1 MIAESAKGCPV
12 RLKADAGIAIGP
24 ILFIIAV
31 LGILAAAIAAGS
43 GSFTTSTTGES
54 NRTKA
59 AALIDQGQNLKV
71 GMDRLLS
78 YGDITATDVVI
89 NEANTQD
96 RTDLFSPTGGGIAAP
111 SITMSATPTDA
122 DDQWR
127 YIWMQYPGIGST
139 AASYG
144 GATGSIVAVVH
155 VAPGVCDEINSKAN
169 AIAPTN
175 VPGASVGAVKAD
187 VDFTTTWGAGVID
200 ATATDVWPALFAGKP
215 TGCIQNADDSPAGYA
230 DAYYFYQVIAVQ

>member
-59 AALIDQGQNLKV
+59 AALIEQGQNLKV
-71 GMDRLLS
+71 GMDRLMS
-78 YGDITATDVVI
+78 YGDITLANILI

-96 RTDLFSPTGGGIAAP
+96 RYDLFSPTGGGIAAP
-111 SITMSATPTDA
+111 SITMSATPTA
-122 DDQWR
+122 DNW
-127 YIWMQYPGIGST
+127 YYVWMQYPGIGST

-144 GATGSIVAVVH
+144 GATGSKVAMLH
-155 VAPGVCDEINSKAN
+155 VSPGVCDEINSKAN

-187 VDFTTTWGAGVID
+187 IDITDTGMID
-200 ATATDVWPALFAGKP
+200 ATGTDVWPPLFSGKP
-215 TGCIQNADDSPAGYA
+215 TGCVQNSDDTATGDADD
-230 DAYYFYQVIAVQ
+230 YFYYQVIAVQ